1 MVVCVNCDTWLLS
14 GVCIL
19 PKVKLAVPA
28 GLIVFA
34 SVLPLME
41 GSRSSGLAW
50 LLLAGLWLS
59 GCCLLICCW
68 SAYNDRRKSC
78 MHNITLHSYLDYFMG
93 SARIL
98 YSCMSCWR
106 IRKQTSECSA
116 QVSFLIQKWVH
127 KDCTKHFPCFNLFIL
142 YMYMYLL
149 RLSPSTFSKN
159 LILVF
164 SFSRTISLVK
174 FCCSSTLSLSSKAH

>member
-14 GVCIL
+14 GVCVL

-28 GLIVFA
+28 GLIAFA

-50 LLLAGLWLS
+50 LLLAGLKLR

-68 SAYNDRRKSC
+68 SAYNGRQKSC
-78 MHNITLHSYLDYFMG
+78 MHNMILHLYLSLDYFMR
-93 SARIL
+93 SERIL

-106 IRKQTSECSA
+106 VRKQSSEYSA
-116 QVSFLIQKWVH
+116 QVSFWIYKNECIKILQSTFHAIICLFYT
-127 KDCTKHFPCFNLFIL
+127 CTCT
-142 YMYMYLL
+142 YLL
-149 RLSPSTFSKN
+149 RFITFN
-159 LILVF
+159 ILKKLNTCF
-164 SFSRTISLVK
+164 FIQQNN
-174 FCCSSTLSLSSKAH
+174 